1 MNYEPAKIIIDNKA
15 TISMAKCNKD
25 IIARTRHIARRFY
38 LMRRDAS
45 LNEHKFHWISTK
57 YQLVDVLTKVG
68 LHSKLKSLWEI
79 PLYDNDTSN

>member
-68 LHSKLKSLWEI
+68 LHSKVKSLWEI